1 MGANNPQESQTQM
14 PKIFPQRISDNYK
27 KIQTLLRPTRSTVS
41 NREVQAEVDVNRTN
55 KVDETLVNELEFLLN
70 DSMPQNDAE
79 NKQRVQEYLHF
90 HRDPTGYYQ
99 HLNDS
104 KLRFLVLWTD
114 YKVITNHFRIRNVIH
129 VRWTGAVYECRLF
142 DKSKRIKQ
150 AARYEAQK
158 ASDLLTQEYDL
169 AESSAVLNASA

>member
-1 MGANNPQESQTQM
+1 MSTSDQQELHTQT

-27 KIQTLLRPTRSTVS
+27 KIQALLRPTRSTVS
-41 NREVQAEVDVNRTN
+41 KEGNTDLAS
-55 KVDETLVNELEFLLN
+55 KIDETLVNELEFLLN
-70 DSMPQNDAE
+70 DSMPKDDAE
-79 NKQRVQEYLHF
+79 NKQRLQEYLHF

-114 YKVITNHFRIRNVIH
+114 YKIITNHFRLRNIIH
-129 VRWTGAVYECRLF
+129 VRWTGSVYECLLF

-150 AARYEAQK
+150 AARQK
-158 ASDLLTQEYDL
+158 ANNHHTIEYDL
-169 AESSAVLNASA
+169 AETSAVLNSSA